1 MTTHADRAARPL
13 RWYPRAW
20 RARYGDEFAELLAAD
35 LADRPRSARRTADVA
50 AGGLRARLADAGL
63 SAHPL
68 DHRTAARAGLAT
80 AASCGAAFSI
90 GGLAMWSQIAIGAQ
104 WARPR
109 HQGVTWA
116 LDLMSVALLGLA
128 LIALPAIAGLTIAT
142 MDAIRRG
149 CGRELRGPAA
159 VMLAAAAVLF
169 FGARHFQNGWPGT
182 GGHLLLTQAHIPA
195 WLAAFCWAAIMW
207 MTSYLAHPAALAAF
221 PPGQLAWMACGAIAS
236 FALVGGAGQFLR
248 RLDQSPAGL
257 RYATWLGRAASACM
271 LLFIAGAARWLVSP
285 GTGVLPAFHVGSID
299 RASMV
304 LLAASL
310 MLSGR
315 ALRGTTRA
323 RLALARTGAR

>member
-1 MTTHADRAARPL
+1 MTTHADRAARLL

-20 RARYGDEFAELLAAD
+20 RARYGEEFAELLAAD

-50 AGGLRARLADAGL
+50 ASGLRARLADAGL

-68 DHRTAARAGLAT
+68 DHLTAARAGLAT
-80 AASCGAAFSI
+80 AARCGAAFLLA
-90 GGLAMWSQIAIGAQ
+90 GLAMWSQVAIGMQ

-128 LIALPAIAGLTIAT
+128 LIALPAIAGLAKAAI
-142 MDAIRRG
+142 DAIRRG
-149 CGRELRGPAA
+149 RGRELRGPAA
-159 VMLAAAAVLF
+159 VVLAGAAVLF

-182 GGHLLLTQAHIPA
+182 GGHLLLAQAHIPA
-195 WLAAFCWAAIMW
+195 WLTAFCWAATMW

-221 PPGQLAWMACGAIAS
+221 PPGQLAWMACSAIAS
-236 FALVGGAGQFLR
+236 FALAGGAGQFLR
-248 RLDQSPAGL
+248 RLDQPPAGL
-257 RYATWLGRAASACM
+257 RYAIWLGRAASACM
-271 LLFIAGAARWLVSP
+271 ALFITGAARWLISP
-285 GTGVLPAFHVGSID
+285 DGGVMPAFHVGSID
-299 RASMV
+299 
-304 LLAASL
+304 LAAMALLVTSL